1 MKDWSDKECLDFVN
15 HLKTNVNWGGQEK
28 TVQVYYCPAHYDS
41 PKKFRYIDFENF
53 ETMYKLLEDSGYEG
67 EIPEPFLAP
76 FKEQW
81 KIIHYKLLIWN
92 LNFIKLVFRL

>member
-76 FKEQW
+76 FKEQ
-81 KIIHYKLLIWN
+81 
-92 LNFIKLVFRL
+92 